1 MSGSPRRRP
10 RSPAFLSAVPPRRIQ
25 VLFGDAHG
33 APSPL
38 FGQDG
43 DDEELGV
50 ESLAPP
56 LPAPAVPLQPEERD
70 RVAGA
75 VEELRR
81 ASARFG
87 EALAANALEI
97 GCLLARRILD
107 AELKSDPE
115 LRLALVRSAVRRL
128 GEAQKVVVH
137 LSPTDRDAVA
147 EAMGRAGAADGE
159 PSDATAVAPVGIP
172 LARIE
177 LVSDTNLSPG
187 DTLVESDTAIV
198 DGRLGTRLEELR
210 RVLSNVVNSASGDRS

>member
-1 MSGSPRRRP
+1 MSGSLRRRA

-25 VLFGDAHG
+25 VLFGDPHG
-33 APSPL
+33 QPAPL
-38 FGQDG
+38 FAEDG

-56 LPAPAVPLQPEERD
+56 LPALPVPLQPEETD
-70 RVAGA
+70 RLAGA
-75 VEELRR
+75 VDELRR

-87 EALAANALEI
+87 DALAANALEI
-97 GCLLARRILD
+97 GCLIARRILE

-115 LRLALVRSAVRRL
+115 LRVGLVRSAVRRL

-147 EAMGRAGAADGE
+147 AALGQTGEAGEAPAGAMA
-159 PSDATAVAPVGIP
+159 GIP
-172 LARIE
+172 LARVE

-187 DTLVESDTAIV
+187 DALVESDTAIV

-210 RVLSNVVNSASGDRS
+210 RVLLNVVNSASGDRS

>member
-25 VLFGDAHG
+25 ILFGDAHG
-33 APSPL
+33 QPSPL
-38 FGQDG
+38 FGPDG

-56 LPAPAVPLQPEERD
+56 LPAPPVPLQPEESD
-70 RVAGA
+70 RLAGV

-97 GCLLARRILD
+97 GCLVARKILE

-115 LRLALVRSAVRRL
+115 LRLGLVRSAVRRL

-137 LSPTDRDAVA
+137 LSPGDRDAVA
-147 EAMGRAGAADGE
+147 EALGRAGEADGE
-159 PSDATAVAPVGIP
+159 PGDATAAASFGIP
-172 LARIE
+172 LAQVE

-187 DTLVESDTAIV
+187 DALVESDTAIV

-210 RVLSNVVNSASGDRS
+210 RVLSNVVNSASGDRA